1 MSSRPRFAKSGIGF
15 SPAALVGAGER
26 SGLKGDMQFS
36 RVVTVRRGKVVLAEY
51 FWDHQY
57 ALQAAGL
64 GK

>member
-1 MSSRPRFAKSGIGF
+1 
-15 SPAALVGAGER
+15 
-26 SGLKGDMQFS
+26 MQFS